1 MIDEAEIW
9 FTAQVAEYL
18 RTPATTIR
26 WWRHIGQGPK
36 SFKLGARKVAYLR
49 RDVEAWLQRQYA
61 AWQGR
66 RRPQVQRTSAPGW
79 HGGPVLVGGRSR

>member
-1 MIDEAEIW
+1 MERAMIDEAEIW

-18 RTPATTIR
+18 KTPATTIR

-49 RDVEAWLQRQYA
+49 RDVEAWLEEQY
-61 AWQGR
+61 
-66 RRPQVQRTSAPGW
+66 TSQA
-79 HGGPVLVGGRSR
+79 V